1 MSSAMQFGP
10 DQMAQ
15 DDQRT
20 DDPLPPLNC
29 EIPPM
34 IAQSQAA
41 FRRDLPQLLKERP
54 GQYVAYH
61 GDTRVGFADS
71 DAVLCQQCLARGLTW
86 DQFVVRSIE
95 PEELP
100 LETDVWLGV

>member
-1 MSSAMQFGP
+1 MSSAMQSGP
-10 DQMAQ
+10 DQLAH
-15 DDQRT
+15 DDQRH
-20 DDPLPPLNC
+20 DDLPPLNC

-41 FRRDLPQLLKERP
+41 YRRDLPQLLKERP
-54 GQYVAYH
+54 WQWVAYH
-61 GDTRVGFADS
+61 GDERIGFADS
-71 DAVLCQQCLARGLTW
+71 DVTLCQQCLARGLDW

-100 LETDVWLGV
+100 HATDAFMDV